1 MFRIPV
7 CFVLAVTVAGVVP
20 ALPERA
26 AAASMRRN
34 RCRPPSDP
42 GAFPVRDRYAARGRW
57 AVTTR
62 TVRDQ
67 SGSEFVLV
75 HPTDLGG
82 RGVRHP
88 IVTWGNGSFA
98 VPSQYAGLLEHLASW
113 GFVVVAS
120 TSSRTAKG
128 VEMLAGARYLV
139 AENDRPTSDL
149 YRTLRTRRVGA
160 VGHSQGA
167 GGAVNATNRSRGLVK
182 TTVPVALP
190 DERLVS
196 PGDEYDVA
204 RLHRP
209 VLFLGGGL
217 DLVIAPPTTIRGFYD
232 RVDGPAAMAVLTGAG
247 HNTIQG
253 TGGDLTP
260 YLTAWLRYQLV
271 RDRVA
276 SRAFVGRRPEIDRDP
291 AWQDQREKRL
301 ARRSCPSR

>member
-1 MFRIPV
+1 
-7 CFVLAVTVAGVVP
+7 
-20 ALPERA
+20 
-26 AAASMRRN
+26 
-34 RCRPPSDP
+34 
-42 GAFPVRDRYAARGRW
+42 
-57 AVTTR
+57 
-62 TVRDQ
+62 
-67 SGSEFVLV
+67 VLV
-75 HPTDLGG
+75 HPTALGA

-98 VPSQYAGLLEHLASW
+98 VPSQYTGLLEHLASW

-139 AENDRPTSDL
+139 AENDRRASDF

-167 GGAVNATNRSRGLVK
+167 GGAVNATNRSRGLVR

-204 RLHRP
+204 RLRRP

-217 DLVIAPPTTIRGFYD
+217 DLVISPPTTIRGFYD
-232 RVDGPAAMAVLTGAG
+232 RADGPAAMAVLTGAG

-253 TGGDLTP
+253 TGGELTP
-260 YLTAWLRYQLV
+260 YLTAWLRYQLAS
-271 RDRVA
+271 DRFA
-276 SRAFVGRRPEIDRDP
+276 AGAYVGTRPEIDRNP

-301 ARRSCPSR
+301 AGRSCPSR